1 VTRAAIVNEASLG
14 ETSLSKASFNEA
26 GLNEA
31 SLNERVLGAFDDA
44 GAASSREEFDLWRW
58 ALGWWKRFRRLN
70 QRRSRRLR
78 LCESLPLGERRFV
91 AVVQFERSRFLVG
104 GTPGSLVLLAR
115 LENAQAN
122 STNNEDSDDQEQEK
136 EKEKKNDQDGIAPPD
151 HLATGISGRAQP

>member
-1 VTRAAIVNEASLG
+1 VTRTAIVNEASLG
-14 ETSLSKASFNEA
+14 ETSLSKVSF
-26 GLNEA
+26 NEA
-31 SLNERVLGAFDDA
+31 SLNERVLGYFDDA
-44 GAASSREEFDLWRW
+44 GAASSREEFDPWRW

-122 STNNEDSDDQEQEK
+122 SANNEDSYDQEEEK
-136 EKEKKNDQDGIAPPD
+136 ENDQDGIAPPG

>member
-1 VTRAAIVNEASLG
+1 VTRAAIGNEASLG
-14 ETSLSKASFNEA
+14 ETSLSKASFNTA

-44 GAASSREEFDLWRW
+44 GAASFREKFDLWQW

-70 QRRSRRLR
+70 QRRQRRLR

-122 STNNEDSDDQEQEK
+122 STNNEDSDDEAEK
-136 EKEKKNDQDGIAPPD
+136 ENDKKQDGIAPPD
-151 HLATGISGRAQP
+151 RLATGISGKAQP